1 MKRVPKRKLLVE
13 GDDDKRVIPY
23 LVEANGIDWGPRNNP
38 IVTIESFNG
47 IEQLLAPRVIKTEL
61 KVSELDALGILIDAD
76 DDCLGRWR
84 SIKSHCLEAFPGLP
98 ETIPIEGLVAEREDG
113 PRLGVWIMPDNQSS
127 GMIETFWRRLIP
139 NNARPLLDYA
149 EQCVIDARQ
158 HGAAWK
164 DAHRDKALVHTWLA
178 WQNPPGLQLHTA
190 IIANQLEPQ
199 SASAAAFIAW
209 FRKLY
214 QITED

>member
-47 IEQLLAPRVIKTEL
+47 IEELLAPRVIETEL
-61 KVSELDALGILIDAD
+61 KVSELDALGIMIDAD
-76 DDCLGRWR
+76 DDCLRRWR
-84 SIKSHCLEAFPGLP
+84 SIKSHCLEAFPNLP
-98 ETIPIEGLVAEREDG
+98 ETIPIEGLVAERDDG
-113 PRLGVWIMPDNQSS
+113 PWLGVWIMPDNQSS
-127 GMIETFWRRLIP
+127 GMIETFLHRLIP
-139 NNARPLLDYA
+139 DDAEPLLDYA
-149 EQCVIDARQ
+149 DQCLSNSRQ
-158 HGAAWK
+158 HQAPWK
-164 DAHRDKALVHTWLA
+164 DAHHDKALVHTWLA
-178 WQNPPGLQLHTA
+178 WQDPPGLQLHTA
-190 IIANQLEPQ
+190 ITANQLEPQ

-214 QITED
+214 RIAEN